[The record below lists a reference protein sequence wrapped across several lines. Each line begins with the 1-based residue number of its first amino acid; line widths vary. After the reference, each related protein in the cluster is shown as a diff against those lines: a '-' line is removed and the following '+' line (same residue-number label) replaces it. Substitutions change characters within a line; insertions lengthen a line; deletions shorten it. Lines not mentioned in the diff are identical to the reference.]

1 MILAAFVAGL
11 PPIAKNAFSALR
23 YKIVGIDALVT
34 LAVTGALFIGEY
46 WEAAAVT
53 FFIYVRRIFRI

>member
-11 PPIAKNAFSALR
+11 PIAKNAFSALR

-53 FFIYVRRIFRI
+53 FFYLC